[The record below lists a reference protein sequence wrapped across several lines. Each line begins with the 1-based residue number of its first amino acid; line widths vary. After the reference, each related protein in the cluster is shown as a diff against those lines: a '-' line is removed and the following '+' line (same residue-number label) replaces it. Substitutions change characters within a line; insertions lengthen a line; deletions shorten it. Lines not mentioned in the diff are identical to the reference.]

1 MKDKYQVVPQ
11 TTTTS
16 KPAKANVSEAEFR
29 GKLKNITEWRKKRLA
44 RLRPKNLR

>member
-11 TTTTS
+11 TTPS

-29 GKLKNITEWRKKRLA
+29 SKLKNITEWRKKRLA
-44 RLRPKNLR
+44 RLRPKNSR